1 MPAAKKWSG
10 NARKEEKANR
20 SIYMKPAELEKT
32 KKEICGMKLITVPV
46 VIERFKVTGCIAR
59 RLIRLLAEEKRI
71 EPVIKSGRQLI
82 YTKVTVAK

>member
-1 MPAAKKWSG
+1 
-10 NARKEEKANR
+10 
-20 SIYMKPAELEKT
+20 
-32 KKEICGMKLITVPV
+32 MKLITVPV